1 MKRARPACPSRRRDA
16 GFTLVELLVA
26 LAVMAMLA
34 LMAWR
39 GVDAM
44 GRAQESTRR
53 IGADVQA
60 LQAGLIQWGVDL
72 DAMLPPGPVTA
83 LDYDGQVLRITRQY
97 PVGDASAAQTDPQA
111 ALEGGGVRVVAW
123 GARMADGQ
131 RQWLRWQSPMLRTRA
146 QWEQAWLQAGL
157 WGQNPN
163 ADLRSS
169 EVAIVP
175 VDQWELFY
183 FRNNSWT
190 SPLSSAS
197 EGGSAALAEQPPPD
211 GVQLVLHL
219 APGQAISGRLRRDWV
234 RPTLGPG
241 GS

>member
-1 MKRARPACPSRRRDA
+1 MTRAGCGRAVRRRGA

-26 LAVMAMLA
+26 LAAMALLA

-44 GRAQESTRR
+44 ARAQDATRR
-53 IGADVQA
+53 ISADAQV

-72 DAMLPPGPVTA
+72 DAMLPAGPVTA

-97 PVGDASAAQTDPQA
+97 LVDDGAAGQADPPA
-111 ALEGGGVRVVAW
+111 DIGGGGLRVVAW
-123 GARMADGQ
+123 GTRMVDGQ
-131 RQWLRWQSPMLRTRA
+131 RQWLRWQSPLLHSRA
-146 QWEQAWLQAGL
+146 QWEQAWQQAAW
-157 WGQNPN
+157 WGQNQG
-163 ADLRSS
+163 AELRAG
-169 EVAIVP
+169 EVVIVP
-175 VDQWELFY
+175 VDRWELFY

-197 EGGSAALAEQPPPD
+197 EGGQGEAGQQPLPD
-211 GVQLVLHL
+211 AVRLVLHL
-219 APGQAISGRLRRDWV
+219 SQGHAISGRLRRDWV

>member
-1 MKRARPACPSRRRDA
+1 MTRARACCAPGRRDA

-44 GRAQESTRR
+44 SRAQESTRR
-53 IGADVQA
+53 ISADVQA

-72 DAMLPPGPVTA
+72 DAMLPAGSVTA

-97 PVGDASAAQTDPQA
+97 LVGDASAVQADPQA
-111 ALEGGGVRVVAW
+111 ALPDAELRVVAW
-123 GARMADGQ
+123 GARMVDGQ
-131 RQWLRWQSPMLRTRA
+131 RQWLRWQSPTLRTHA
-146 QWEQAWLQAGL
+146 QWEQAWQQAAL
-157 WGQNPN
+157 WGQNP
-163 ADLRSS
+163 AAELRSR

-197 EGGSAALAEQPPPD
+197 EGGPSALAQPPLPD

-219 APGQAISGRLRRDWV
+219 SQGQSISGRLRRDWV

>member
-44 GRAQESTRR
+44 SRAQESTRR

-97 PVGDASAAQTDPQA
+97 LVGDANTAQTDPQA
-111 ALEGGGVRVVAW
+111 TLEGGGVRVVAW